1 MQFVEHLEIIKPM
14 LRCFDKGLS
23 MGPFI
28 LVVTFAVLLAGCTPM
43 QGSSVKVSGE
53 YTVQAIAAEKK

>member
-1 MQFVEHLEIIKPM
+1 MQFVEHLEIIRPM
-14 LRCFDKGLS
+14 LRCYGNGLP
-23 MGPFI
+23 MRPLI
-28 LVVTFAVLLAGCTPM
+28 LVITIAVLLAGCTPM